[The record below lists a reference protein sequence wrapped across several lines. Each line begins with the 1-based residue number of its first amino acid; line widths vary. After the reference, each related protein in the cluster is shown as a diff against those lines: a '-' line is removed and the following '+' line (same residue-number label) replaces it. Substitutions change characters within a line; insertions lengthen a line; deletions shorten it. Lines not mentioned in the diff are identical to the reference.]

1 MKEATIRFRLS
12 DTEKRDLERFA
23 ENSSRSM
30 SQIIR
35 QAVAETLVGKI
46 PGIALRS
53 AVTELRTAAN
63 SVLDTL
69 ERQPCEPRELKEPTA
84 RLQAAVRRVLSC
96 A

>member
-1 MKEATIRFRLS
+1 MKEASIRFRLS
-12 DTEKRDLERFA
+12 DIEKRGLERFA
-23 ENSSRSM
+23 ENSGRSM

-35 QAVAETLVGKI
+35 QAVAETLAGKI

-63 SVLDTL
+63 SVLDIV
-69 ERQPCEPRELKEPTA
+69 ERQPCEAHELKEPTE

>member
-35 QAVAETLVGKI
+35 KAVAETLVGKI
-46 PGIALRS
+46 PGMALRS
-53 AVTELRTAAN
+53 AVTELRMAAN
-63 SVLDTL
+63 AVLDTI
-69 ERQPCEPRELKEPTA
+69 ERQHCEPRDLKEATA
-84 RLQAAVRRVLSC
+84 RLQVAVRRVMSC
-96 A
+96 G